1 MEENK
6 VNEELKDN
14 KKLNTKKL
22 KTKKK
27 DKLKTWA
34 IVTGVIL
41 SIFVICVIVAGLFIN
56 FLLDGKPDLDLSVF
70 NSAQSSIIYDAEGN
84 VIAEVGATIRQN
96 ATYDEFPQDLV
107 NAFVAVEDSRYF
119 EHKGFDLPRF
129 TKALLDVV
137 KTHSFSQGGSTF
149 TMQLVK
155 NTYFVDDETGTS
167 AASSGLA
174 GLKRKAQEIALA
186 MELDANYSKE
196 KIFELY
202 LNKLNFGGSNNSR
215 GIAKAANYY
224 FGVDVEDLTLTQ
236 CAFLAGVI
244 NAPSAYNPYYHL
256 EAATERR
263 NEVLYL
269 MKYHGYITEDE
280 YQMALNVKL
289 EDELYQN
296 DVSTTVT
303 VNGETKPYQ
312 AYIDT
317 VIDEVISLTGLDPTY
332 NSMKIYTAMVPEV
345 QDVMDAATNGTIDTF
360 EYPNEW
366 LEVGSVCIRNST
378 GELIGICGG
387 RNYTSGGSLLFNH
400 ATDIRKQP
408 GSSVKAFLD
417 YALAF
422 ENLGWSTAHV
432 VTDEPIYYPWSDIVV
447 KNSYGGYFGQIRLT
461 YALAQS
467 RNIPAIS
474 ALYDVYKKMGSE
486 YIINYLETLGFDI
499 DEDDFDFQYA
509 IGGKNFTVS
518 PVQMAGARAMILNG
532 GVYNTP
538 HTVNKIEFTDGTE
551 PIDTSTVYKSTQVLS
566 SGAAYLTSR
575 LLYANVYD
583 EGGYHMTGFRADYEA
598 FAKTGTTDWGTSGRV
613 YGIPY
618 GSAKDS
624 WLIAST
630 SEYTVAT
637 WEGYDEGTSEH
648 ISYLTDYDLSAEY
661 HAKIDK
667 AVINATVDKFGKP
680 ADVVRPDDIVEFS
693 HTIAVYPYV
702 APVDGYGVTGLIKKE
717 FATYATHTTPTV
729 NDIGTGSTAT
739 TSGTTLTLTWPKY
752 TNEEQLQEV
761 GGSKVYNLT
770 DGNGNVVASATGAV
784 MFDWSWV
791 EGHVQYKADI
801 YVDGTLLTTVASD
814 SETTTYTLPES
825 AMGKEVTVNFYY
837 GYSKADSKSSN
848 VSTVKVTT
856 EPITATISLPTT
868 GTTLEKAKSLVD
880 YWLVQ
885 YPGLNAS
892 VVDKTTTKSTEQDK
906 IEITIDGKAYSNSS
920 YTFDLTKASSI
931 NIVVT
936 HYTYSNSSSN
946 TNNQS
951 TSGSTTGQ

>member
-6 VNEELKDN
+6 NIAELN
-14 KKLNTKKL
+14 SNNTKKV

-27 DKLKTWA
+27 NKTKKWA
-34 IVTGVIL
+34 VITGI
-41 SIFVICVIVAGLFIN
+41 IATFFVICVIVGGLFIG
-56 FLLDGKPDLDLSVF
+56 FLLDGKPELDLSVF
-70 NSAQSSIIYDAEGN
+70 DSAQSSIIYDADGN

-96 ATYDEFPQDLV
+96 ATYEEFPQDLI

-155 NTYFVDDETGTS
+155 NTYFVNDETGSS

-256 EAATERR
+256 EAATNRR

-269 MKYHGYITEDE
+269 MKYHGYITEEE

-296 DVSTTVT
+296 DASTSVT

-312 AYIDT
+312 AYIDA
-317 VIDEVISLTGLDPTY
+317 VIDEVIELTGLDPTY
-332 NSMKIYTAMVPEV
+332 NAMKIYTAMVPEV
-345 QDVMDAATNGTIDTF
+345 QDVMDSASNGTIDTF

-366 LEVGSVCIRNST
+366 FEVGSACIRNST
-378 GELIGICGG
+378 GELIAICGG

-408 GSSVKAFLD
+408 GSTVKPFLD

-447 KNSYGGYFGQIRLT
+447 SNSYGGYFGQIRLT

-467 RNIPAIS
+467 RNIPAITT
-474 ALYDVYKKMGSE
+474 LYEVWQKMGTE
-486 YIINYLETLGFDI
+486 YIVNYLQTLGFEI
-499 DEDDFDFQYA
+499 DEDNFDFQYA
-509 IGGKNFTVS
+509 IGGKDFNVS

-538 HTVNKIEFTDGTE
+538 HTVNKIEFLDGSE
-551 PIDTSTVYKSTQVLS
+551 PLDTSTVYKSTQVLS
-566 SGAAYLTSR
+566 SAAAYLTSR

-583 EGGYHMTGFRADYEA
+583 EGGYHMTGFRANYEA
-598 FAKTGTTDWGTSGRV
+598 FAKTGTTDWGDSGAV
-613 YGIPY
+613 YGIPT
-618 GSAKDS
+618 GVAKDS
-624 WLIAST
+624 WLVAST

-648 ISYLTDYDLSAEY
+648 ISYITNSDLNAEY

-667 AVINATVDKFGKP
+667 AVIDATVERFGTP
-680 ADVVRPDDIVEFS
+680 PDVVRPDDVVEFT
-693 HTIAVYPYV
+693 HTVGVYPYV
-702 APVDGYGVTGLIKKE
+702 EPISGYSVTGLIKKE
-717 FATYATHTTPTV
+717 FATYATHSTPSV
-729 NDIGTGSTAT
+729 NSIGDGCSASASGS
-739 TSGTTLTLTWPKY
+739 TLTLTWPQY
-752 TNEEQLQEV
+752 TNASQLQEV
-761 GGSKVYNLT
+761 GTTKTYTLT
-770 DGNGNVVASATGAV
+770 DSSGNVVKSATGAV

-791 EGHVQYKADI
+791 EGHVQYKANI
-801 YVDGTLLTTVASD
+801 YVDGTLLDSISSD
-814 SETTTYTLPES
+814 STQTTYTLPDS
-825 AMGKEVTVNFYY
+825 VLGKEVTVDFYY
-837 GYSKADSKSSN
+837 GYSKASN
-848 VSTVKVTT
+848 RSDNTVTKTVSTQQLTD
-856 EPITATISLPTT
+856 TISWNSPK
-868 GTTLEKAKSLVD
+868 TLVDTQSLVNE
-880 YWLVQ
+880 WRNK
-885 YPGLNAS
+885 GLNVTLNEA
-892 VVDKTTTKSTEQDK
+892 TTNNLTEDNK
-906 IEITIDGKAYSNSS
+906 IKVEISGADISGNS
-920 YTFDLTKASSI
+920 YTYEVTNASQI
-931 NIVVT
+931 KITVT
-936 HYTYSNSSSN
+936 HYSFSSN
-946 TNNQS
+946 NNNH
-951 TSGSTTGQ
+951 

>member
-1 MEENK
+1 MKENK
-6 VNEELKDN
+6 NTNELKTVKKTN
-14 KKLNTKKL
+14 SKKLDK
-22 KTKKK
+22 KKK
-27 DKLKTWA
+27 DKTKIWA
-34 IVTGVIL
+34 IITGVIA
-41 SIFVICVIVAGLFIN
+41 SFFVIGVIVSGLFIN
-56 FLLDGKPDLDLSVF
+56 FLLEGKPELDLSVF
-70 NSAQSSIIYDAEGN
+70 NSSQSSIIYDADGN

-224 FGVDVEDLTLTQ
+224 FGVDVKDLTLTQ

-256 EAATERR
+256 EYATTRR

-269 MKYHGYITEDE
+269 MKYHGYITEEE
-280 YQMALNVKL
+280 YQMAINVKL
-289 EDELYQN
+289 EDELFQN
-296 DVSTTVT
+296 DSSTTIT

-345 QDVMDAATNGTIDTF
+345 QDVMDSATNGTIDTY

-366 LEVGSVCIRNST
+366 FEVGSACIRNST
-378 GELIGICGG
+378 GELIAICGG
-387 RNYTSGGSLLFNH
+387 RNYTSGGALLFNH

-408 GSSVKAFLD
+408 GSAVKAFLD

-432 VTDEPIYYPWSDIVV
+432 VTDQPIYYPWSDIVV

-474 ALYDVYKKMGSE
+474 ALYDVWQKMGTE
-486 YIINYLETLGFDI
+486 YIVNYLTTLGFEI

-509 IGGKNFTVS
+509 IGGKNFTTS

-538 HTVNKIEFTDGTE
+538 HTVNRIEFTDGTE

-598 FAKTGTTDWGTSGRV
+598 FAKTGTTDWGSSGEV
-613 YGIPY
+613 YGIPT

-624 WLIAST
+624 WLVAST

-667 AVINATVDKFGKP
+667 AVIDATVDKFGKP
-680 ADVVRPDDIVEFS
+680 ANVVRPDDVVEFS
-693 HTIAVYPYV
+693 HTVGVYPYV
-702 APVDGYGVTGLIKKE
+702 APIDGYGVTGLIKKE
-717 FATYATHTTPTV
+717 FATYATHTTPSV
-729 NDIGTGSTAT
+729 NSITDDCSATA
-739 TSGTTLTLTWPKY
+739 SGTTLTLTWPTY
-752 TNEEQLQEV
+752 TNSEQLQEV
-761 GGSKVYNLT
+761 GGSKVYNLY
-770 DGNGNVVASATGAV
+770 DDNGSVVASATGAV

-801 YVDGTLLTTVASD
+801 YVDGTLLSSISSD
-814 SETTTYTLPES
+814 SETTTYTLPNS
-825 AMGKEVTVNFYY
+825 AMGKEITVNFYY
-837 GYSKADSKSSN
+837 GYSKASNKSDN
-848 VSTVKVTT
+848 VVTKKVTT
-856 EPITATISLPTT
+856 EAIPASISLPTT
-868 GTTLEKAKSLVD
+868 GTSLDKAQSLVD

-892 VVDKTTTKSTEQDK
+892 VQDKTTTNETEKDK
-906 IEITIDGKAYSNSS
+906 IEITINGKSYANST
-920 YTFDLTKASSI
+920 YEFDLTQASNI
-931 NIVVT
+931 TIVVT
-936 HYTYSNSSSN
+936 HYSYNSDTP
-946 TNNQS
+946 TNQ
-951 TSGSTTGQ
+951 